1 MKGKKFITLV
11 LCLIQIVAPVA
22 VSADTLESLNQKETK
37 IQQESQAISLEV
49 QNALE
54 KVNEAYQAVESLKG
68 KIAENQTVLEE
79 TQEQIADTKETI
91 ARRKEMVAERLR
103 YLQVNSVVENKF
115 TYLLESSSLQELV
128 TNLYAITMLQNAEKE
143 AIESLDADTKKL
155 QSLEQEAQATQAAL
169 ANDQE
174 NLTAEAQTLDAQVL
188 GLKEQLA
195 NNQSALA
202 SIAQSKE
209 VELARIAAEEARAKE
224 EAKERE
230 EAARL
235 AAEKEKQAAQKENEA
250 NNQIETPAK
259 PADKPNTEQPVQPT
273 PPKEPTPPTNNN
285 DNSSNSGNKV
295 LYMESTAYSYKEAGS
310 SFFTAM
316 GVDLRVNPR
325 VVAVDPSVIP
335 LGTIV
340 EVEGYGIA
348 LAADTGG
355 AIKGNILDV
364 HLDSVEAC
372 RVWGRKF
379 NVKVTILD

>member
-1 MKGKKFITLV
+1 MKGKKLVTLV
-11 LCLIQIVAPVA
+11 LCLIQITAPVA
-22 VSADTLESLNQKETK
+22 ISADTLESLNQKETTL
-37 IQQESQAISLEV
+37 QQESQAISLEV

-54 KVNEAYQAVESLKG
+54 KVNEAYQAVENLKG
-68 KIAENQTVLEE
+68 EISENEALLEE
-79 TQEQIADTKETI
+79 THNQISDTKETI

-103 YLQVNSVVENKF
+103 QLQVNSVGDNKIA
-115 TYLLESSSLQELV
+115 YLLESASIQELV
-128 TNLYAITMLQNAEKE
+128 TNLYAITMLQSAEKD

-155 QSLEQEAQATQAAL
+155 QELEQEAKATQATL
-169 ANDQE
+169 VSNQE

-188 GLKEQLA
+188 SLKEQLA
-195 NNQSALA
+195 SNQNALA

-209 VELARIAAEEARAKE
+209 VELSRIAAEEARAKE
-224 EAKERE
+224 EA
-230 EAARL
+230 
-235 AAEKEKQAAQKENEA
+235 EKQAAAEKAAAEQAAKEEA
-250 NNQIETPAK
+250 NKQTETPS
-259 PADKPNTEQPVQPT
+259 QPVEKPSTPT
-273 PPKEPTPPTNNN
+273 PEKPTTPTPTPTPPTNNN

-355 AIKGNILDV
+355 AIRGNILDV

-372 RVWGRKF
+372 YAWGRKF

>member
-1 MKGKKFITLV
+1 MKGKKLVTLV
-11 LCLIQIVAPVA
+11 LCLIQITAPVA
-22 VSADTLESLNQKETK
+22 ISADTLESLNQKETTL
-37 IQQESQAISLEV
+37 QQESQAISLEV

-54 KVNEAYQAVESLKG
+54 KVNEAYQAVENLKG
-68 KIAENQTVLEE
+68 EISENEALLEE
-79 TQEQIADTKETI
+79 THNQISDTKETI

-103 YLQVNSVVENKF
+103 QLQVNSVGDNKIA
-115 TYLLESSSLQELV
+115 YLLESASIQELV
-128 TNLYAITMLQNAEKE
+128 TNLYAITMLQSAEKD

-155 QSLEQEAQATQAAL
+155 QELEQEAKATQATL
-169 ANDQE
+169 VSNQE

-188 GLKEQLA
+188 SLKEQLA
-195 NNQSALA
+195 SNENALA

-224 EAKERE
+224 EAKKQ
-230 EAARL
+230 A
-235 AAEKEKQAAQKENEA
+235 AAEKEAAEQAAKEAKEEA
-250 NNQIETPAK
+250 NKQPETPSKPVEKPSTPTPEK
-259 PADKPNTEQPVQPT
+259 PATPT
-273 PPKEPTPPTNNN
+273 PTPTPPTNNN
-285 DNSSNSGNKV
+285 ENSSNSGNKV
-295 LYMESTAYSYKEAGS
+295 LYMESTAYSYKEPGS

-372 RVWGRKF
+372 YAWGRKF

>member
-1 MKGKKFITLV
+1 MKGKKLVTLV

-22 VSADTLESLNQKETK
+22 ISADTLETLNQKETTL
-37 IQQESQAISLEV
+37 QQESQAISLEV

-68 KIAENQTVLEE
+68 EISENEALLEE
-79 TQEQIADTKETI
+79 THNQISDTKETI
-91 ARRKEMVAERLR
+91 ARRKEMVAKRLR
-103 YLQVNSVVENKF
+103 QLQVNSVGDNKIA
-115 TYLLESSSLQELV
+115 YLLESASIQELV
-128 TNLYAITMLQNAEKE
+128 TNLYAITMLQSAEKD

-155 QSLEQEAQATQAAL
+155 QELEQEAKATQATL
-169 ANDQE
+169 VSNQE
-174 NLTAEAQTLDAQVL
+174 SLTAEAQTLDAQVL
-188 GLKEQLA
+188 SLKEQLA
-195 NNQSALA
+195 SNENALA

-224 EAKERE
+224 EA
-230 EAARL
+230 
-235 AAEKEKQAAQKENEA
+235 EKQAAAEKAAAEQAAKEEA
-250 NNQIETPAK
+250 NKQPEAPSKPVEKPSTPAPEK
-259 PADKPNTEQPVQPT
+259 PTTPT
-273 PPKEPTPPTNNN
+273 PTPTPPTNNN

-295 LYMESTAYSYKEAGS
+295 LYMESTAYSYKEPGS

-364 HLDSVEAC
+364 HLDSEEAC
-372 RVWGRKF
+372 YAWGRKF

>member
-11 LCLIQIVAPVA
+11 LCLIQIIAPVA
-22 VSADTLESLNQKETK
+22 ISADTLESLNQQETTL
-37 IQQESQAISLEV
+37 QQESQAISLEV

-91 ARRKEMVAERLR
+91 ARRKEMVADRLR
-103 YLQVNSVVENKF
+103 YLQVNSVGENKF
-115 TYLLESSSLQELV
+115 AYLLESSSLQELV
-128 TNLYAITMLQNAEKE
+128 TNLYAIAMLQNAERE
-143 AIESLDADTKKL
+143 AIESLDEDTKKL
-155 QSLEQEAQATQAAL
+155 QSLEQEAKTTQATL
-169 ANDQE
+169 ASDQE
-174 NLTAEAQTLDAQVL
+174 SLTAEAQTLDAQVL

-195 NNQSALA
+195 NNQNTLA

-209 VELARIAAEEARAKE
+209 VEMARLAAEEARVKA

-235 AAEKEKQAAQKENEA
+235 AAEKEQEQKDTAA
-250 NNQIETPAK
+250 NQQPETPSK
-259 PADKPNTEQPVQPT
+259 PVDKPTTEQPVEPT

-285 DNSSNSGNKV
+285 DNGSNSGNKV

-355 AIKGNILDV
+355 AIRGNILDV

-372 RVWGRKF
+372 YAWGRKF

>member
-1 MKGKKFITLV
+1 MAI
-11 LCLIQIVAPVA
+11 
-22 VSADTLESLNQKETK
+22 SADTLESLNQKETTL
-37 IQQESQAISLEV
+37 QQESQAISLEV

-54 KVNEAYQAVESLKG
+54 KVNEAYQAVENLKG
-68 KIAENQTVLEE
+68 EISENEALLEE
-79 TQEQIADTKETI
+79 THNQISDTKETI

-103 YLQVNSVVENKF
+103 QLQVNSVGDNKIA
-115 TYLLESSSLQELV
+115 YLLESASIQELV
-128 TNLYAITMLQNAEKE
+128 TNLYAITMLQSAEKD

-155 QSLEQEAQATQAAL
+155 QELEQEAKATQATL
-169 ANDQE
+169 VSNQE

-188 GLKEQLA
+188 SLKEQLA
-195 NNQSALA
+195 SNETALA

-224 EAKERE
+224 EAEKQ
-230 EAARL
+230 A
-235 AAEKEKQAAQKENEA
+235 AAEKEAAEQAAKEAKEEA
-250 NNQIETPAK
+250 NKQPETPSK
-259 PADKPNTEQPVQPT
+259 PVEKPSTPT
-273 PPKEPTPPTNNN
+273 PEKPTTPTPTPPTNNN
-285 DNSSNSGNKV
+285 ENSSNSGNKV

-355 AIKGNILDV
+355 AIRGNILDV
-364 HLDSVEAC
+364 HLDSVDAC
-372 RVWGRKF
+372 HAWGRKF

>member
-1 MKGKKFITLV
+1 MKGKKLVTLV
-11 LCLIQIVAPVA
+11 LCLIQIIAPVTI
-22 VSADTLESLNQKETK
+22 SADTLESLNQKETTL
-37 IQQESQAISLEV
+37 QQESQAISLEV

-54 KVNEAYQAVESLKG
+54 QVNVAYQAVESLKG
-68 KIAENQTVLEE
+68 EISENEALLKE
-79 TQEQIADTKETI
+79 THNQITDTKETI

-103 YLQVNSVVENKF
+103 HLQVNSVGDNKIA
-115 TYLLESSSLQELV
+115 YLLQSASIQELV
-128 TNLYAITMLQNAEKE
+128 TNLYAITILQSAEKD

-155 QSLEQEAQATQAAL
+155 QELEQEAKATQATL
-169 ANDQE
+169 VSNQE
-174 NLTAEAQTLDAQVL
+174 SLTAEAQTLDAQVL
-188 GLKEQLA
+188 SLKEQLA
-195 NNQSALA
+195 SNENALA

-224 EAKERE
+224 EA
-230 EAARL
+230 
-235 AAEKEKQAAQKENEA
+235 EKQAAAEKAAAEQAVKEESA
-250 NNQIETPAK
+250 KQPETPTAPSSPVEK
-259 PADKPNTEQPVQPT
+259 PSTPEPEKPTT
-273 PPKEPTPPTNNN
+273 PTPPTNNN

-325 VVAVDPSVIP
+325 VVAVDPNVIP

-355 AIKGNILDV
+355 AIRGNILDV
-364 HLDSVEAC
+364 HLDSVDAC
-372 RVWGRKF
+372 HAWGRKF

>member
-1 MKGKKFITLV
+1 MKGKKLVTLV
-11 LCLIQIVAPVA
+11 LCLIQITAPVA
-22 VSADTLESLNQKETK
+22 ISADTLESLNQKETTL
-37 IQQESQAISLEV
+37 QQVSQAISLEV

-54 KVNEAYQAVESLKG
+54 KVNEAYQAVENLKG
-68 KIAENQTVLEE
+68 EISENEALLEE
-79 TQEQIADTKETI
+79 THNQISDTKETI

-103 YLQVNSVVENKF
+103 QLQVNSVGDNKIA
-115 TYLLESSSLQELV
+115 YLLESASIQELV
-128 TNLYAITMLQNAEKE
+128 TNLYAITMLQSAEKD

-155 QSLEQEAQATQAAL
+155 QELEQEAKATQATL
-169 ANDQE
+169 VSNQE

-188 GLKEQLA
+188 SLKEQLA
-195 NNQSALA
+195 SNENALA

-224 EAKERE
+224 EAEKQ
-230 EAARL
+230 A
-235 AAEKEKQAAQKENEA
+235 AAEKEAAEQAAKEEA
-250 NNQIETPAK
+250 NKQPETPSK
-259 PADKPNTEQPVQPT
+259 PVEKPSTPT
-273 PPKEPTPPTNNN
+273 PEKPTTPTPTPPTNSN

-355 AIKGNILDV
+355 AIRGNILDV
-364 HLDSVEAC
+364 HLDSEEAC
-372 RVWGRKF
+372 YAWGRKF

>member
-1 MKGKKFITLV
+1 MKGKKLVTLV
-11 LCLIQIVAPVA
+11 LCLIQITAPVA
-22 VSADTLESLNQKETK
+22 ISADTLESLNQKETTL
-37 IQQESQAISLEV
+37 QQESQAISLEV

-54 KVNEAYQAVESLKG
+54 KVNEAYQAVENLKG
-68 KIAENQTVLEE
+68 EISENEALLEE
-79 TQEQIADTKETI
+79 THNQISDTKETI

-103 YLQVNSVVENKF
+103 QLQVNSVGDNKIA
-115 TYLLESSSLQELV
+115 YLLESASIQELV
-128 TNLYAITMLQNAEKE
+128 TNLYAITMLQSAEKD

-155 QSLEQEAQATQAAL
+155 QELEQEAKATQATL
-169 ANDQE
+169 VSNQE
-174 NLTAEAQTLDAQVL
+174 SLTAEAQTLDAQVL
-188 GLKEQLA
+188 SLKEQLA
-195 NNQSALA
+195 SNQNALA

-209 VELARIAAEEARAKE
+209 VELSRIAAEEARAKE
-224 EAKERE
+224 EA
-230 EAARL
+230 
-235 AAEKEKQAAQKENEA
+235 EKQAAAEKAAAEQEAKEEA
-250 NNQIETPAK
+250 NKQPETPSK
-259 PADKPNTEQPVQPT
+259 PVERPSTPAPEKPTTPT
-273 PPKEPTPPTNNN
+273 PTPPTNNN

-355 AIKGNILDV
+355 AIRGNILDV

-372 RVWGRKF
+372 YAWGRKF

>member
-1 MKGKKFITLV
+1 MKGKKLVTLV
-11 LCLIQIVAPVA
+11 LCLIQITAPVA
-22 VSADTLESLNQKETK
+22 ISADTLESLNQKETTL
-37 IQQESQAISLEV
+37 QQESQAISLEV

-54 KVNEAYQAVESLKG
+54 KVNEAYQAVENLKG
-68 KIAENQTVLEE
+68 EISENEALLEE
-79 TQEQIADTKETI
+79 THNQISDTKETI

-103 YLQVNSVVENKF
+103 QLQVNSVGDNKIA
-115 TYLLESSSLQELV
+115 YLLESASIQELV
-128 TNLYAITMLQNAEKE
+128 TNLYAITMLQSAEKD

-155 QSLEQEAQATQAAL
+155 QELEQEAKATQATL
-169 ANDQE
+169 VSNQE

-188 GLKEQLA
+188 SLKEQLA
-195 NNQSALA
+195 SNENALA

-224 EAKERE
+224 EA
-230 EAARL
+230 
-235 AAEKEKQAAQKENEA
+235 EKQAAAEKAAAEQAAKEEA
-250 NNQIETPAK
+250 NKQPETPSK
-259 PADKPNTEQPVQPT
+259 PVEKPSTPT
-273 PPKEPTPPTNNN
+273 PEKPTTPTPTPPTNNN
-285 DNSSNSGNKV
+285 ENSSNSGNKV

-364 HLDSVEAC
+364 HLDSEEAC
-372 RVWGRKF
+372 YAWGRKF

>member
-1 MKGKKFITLV
+1 MKGKKLVTLV
-11 LCLIQIVAPVA
+11 LCLIQIIAPVA
-22 VSADTLESLNQKETK
+22 ISADTLESLNQKETTL
-37 IQQESQAISLEV
+37 QQESQAISLEV

-68 KIAENQTVLEE
+68 EISENEALLEE
-79 TQEQIADTKETI
+79 THNQISDTKETI

-103 YLQVNSVVENKF
+103 QLQVNSVGDNKIA
-115 TYLLESSSLQELV
+115 YLLESASIQELV
-128 TNLYAITMLQNAEKE
+128 TNLYAITMLQSAEKD

-155 QSLEQEAQATQAAL
+155 QELEQEAKATQATL
-169 ANDQE
+169 VSNQE

-188 GLKEQLA
+188 SLKEQLA
-195 NNQSALA
+195 SNETALA

-224 EAKERE
+224 EA
-230 EAARL
+230 
-235 AAEKEKQAAQKENEA
+235 EKQAAAEKAAAEQAAKEEA
-250 NNQIETPAK
+250 NKQPETPS
-259 PADKPNTEQPVQPT
+259 QPVEKPSTPAPEKPTTPT
-273 PPKEPTPPTNNN
+273 PTPTPPTNNN

-372 RVWGRKF
+372 YAWGRRY

>member
-1 MKGKKFITLV
+1 MAI
-11 LCLIQIVAPVA
+11 
-22 VSADTLESLNQKETK
+22 SADTLESLNQQETTL
-37 IQQESQAISLEV
+37 QQESQAISLEV

-91 ARRKEMVAERLR
+91 ARRKEMVADRLR
-103 YLQVNSVVENKF
+103 YLQVNSVGENKF
-115 TYLLESSSLQELV
+115 AYLLESSSLQELV
-128 TNLYAITMLQNAEKE
+128 TNLYAIAMLQNAERE
-143 AIESLDADTKKL
+143 AIESLDEDTKKL
-155 QSLEQEAQATQAAL
+155 QSLEQEAKTTQATL
-169 ANDQE
+169 ASDQE
-174 NLTAEAQTLDAQVL
+174 SLTAEAQTLDAQVL

-195 NNQSALA
+195 NNQNTLA

-209 VELARIAAEEARAKE
+209 VEMARLAAEEARVKA

-235 AAEKEKQAAQKENEA
+235 AAEKEQEQKDTAA
-250 NNQIETPAK
+250 NQQPETPSK
-259 PADKPNTEQPVQPT
+259 PVDKPTTEQPVEPT
-273 PPKEPTPPTNNN
+273 PPKELTPPTNNN
-285 DNSSNSGNKV
+285 DNGSNSGNKV

-355 AIKGNILDV
+355 AIRGNILDV

-372 RVWGRKF
+372 YAWGRKF

>member
-1 MKGKKFITLV
+1 MKGKKLVTLV
-11 LCLIQIVAPVA
+11 LCLIQIIAPVA
-22 VSADTLESLNQKETK
+22 ISADTLESLNQKETTL
-37 IQQESQAISLEV
+37 QQESQAISLEV

-54 KVNEAYQAVESLKG
+54 KVNEAYQAVENLKG
-68 KIAENQTVLEE
+68 EISENEALLEE
-79 TQEQIADTKETI
+79 THNQISDTKETI

-103 YLQVNSVVENKF
+103 QLQVNSVGDNKIA
-115 TYLLESSSLQELV
+115 YLLESASIQELV
-128 TNLYAITMLQNAEKE
+128 TNLYAITMLQSAEKD

-155 QSLEQEAQATQAAL
+155 QELEQEAKATQATL
-169 ANDQE
+169 VSNQE

-188 GLKEQLA
+188 SLKEQLA
-195 NNQSALA
+195 SNETALA

-224 EAKERE
+224 EA
-230 EAARL
+230 
-235 AAEKEKQAAQKENEA
+235 EKQAAAEKAAAEQAAKEEA
-250 NNQIETPAK
+250 NKQTETPS
-259 PADKPNTEQPVQPT
+259 QPVEKPSTPT
-273 PPKEPTPPTNNN
+273 PEKPTTPTPTPPTNNN

-295 LYMESTAYSYKEAGS
+295 LYMESTAYSYKEPGS

-355 AIKGNILDV
+355 AIRGNILDV
-364 HLDSVEAC
+364 HLDSEEAC
-372 RVWGRKF
+372 YAWGRKF

>member
-1 MKGKKFITLV
+1 MKGKKLVTLV
-11 LCLIQIVAPVA
+11 LCLIQITAPVA
-22 VSADTLESLNQKETK
+22 ISADTLESLNQKETTL
-37 IQQESQAISLEV
+37 QQESQAISLEV

-54 KVNEAYQAVESLKG
+54 KVNEAYQAVENLKG
-68 KIAENQTVLEE
+68 EISENEALLEE
-79 TQEQIADTKETI
+79 THNQISDTKETI

-103 YLQVNSVVENKF
+103 QLQVNSVGDNKIA
-115 TYLLESSSLQELV
+115 YLLESASIQELV
-128 TNLYAITMLQNAEKE
+128 TNLYAITMLQSAEKD

-155 QSLEQEAQATQAAL
+155 QELEQEAKATQATL
-169 ANDQE
+169 VSNQE

-188 GLKEQLA
+188 SLKEQLA
-195 NNQSALA
+195 SNETALA

-224 EAKERE
+224 EAKKQ
-230 EAARL
+230 A
-235 AAEKEKQAAQKENEA
+235 AAEKEAAEQAAKEEA
-250 NNQIETPAK
+250 NKQPETPS
-259 PADKPNTEQPVQPT
+259 QPVEKPSTPAPEKPTTPT
-273 PPKEPTPPTNNN
+273 PTPTPPTNNN

-364 HLDSVEAC
+364 HLDSEEAC
-372 RVWGRKF
+372 YAWGRKF

>member
-1 MKGKKFITLV
+1 MKGKKLVTLV
-11 LCLIQIVAPVA
+11 LCLIQITAPVA
-22 VSADTLESLNQKETK
+22 ISADTLESLNQKETTL
-37 IQQESQAISLEV
+37 QQESQAISLEV

-54 KVNEAYQAVESLKG
+54 KVNEAYQAVENLKG
-68 KIAENQTVLEE
+68 EISENEALLEE
-79 TQEQIADTKETI
+79 THNQISDTKETI

-103 YLQVNSVVENKF
+103 QLQVNSVGDNKIA
-115 TYLLESSSLQELV
+115 YLLESASIQELV
-128 TNLYAITMLQNAEKE
+128 TNLYAITMLQSAEKD

-155 QSLEQEAQATQAAL
+155 QELEQEAKATQATL
-169 ANDQE
+169 VSNQE

-188 GLKEQLA
+188 SLKEQLA
-195 NNQSALA
+195 SNQTALA

-224 EAKERE
+224 EAEKQ
-230 EAARL
+230 A
-235 AAEKEKQAAQKENEA
+235 AAEKEAAEQEAKEEA
-250 NNQIETPAK
+250 NKQPETPS
-259 PADKPNTEQPVQPT
+259 QPVEKPSTPAPEKPT
-273 PPKEPTPPTNNN
+273 TPTPTPPTNNN

-364 HLDSVEAC
+364 HLDSEEAC
-372 RVWGRKF
+372 YAWGRKF

>member
-1 MKGKKFITLV
+1 MKGKKLVTLV
-11 LCLIQIVAPVA
+11 LCLIQITAPVA
-22 VSADTLESLNQKETK
+22 ISADTLESLNQKETTL
-37 IQQESQAISLEV
+37 QQESQAISLEV

-54 KVNEAYQAVESLKG
+54 KVNEAYQAVENLKG
-68 KIAENQTVLEE
+68 EISENEALLEE
-79 TQEQIADTKETI
+79 THNQISDTKETI

-103 YLQVNSVVENKF
+103 QLQVNSVGDNKIA
-115 TYLLESSSLQELV
+115 YLLESASIQELV
-128 TNLYAITMLQNAEKE
+128 TNLYAITMLQSAEKD

-155 QSLEQEAQATQAAL
+155 QELEQEAKATQATL
-169 ANDQE
+169 VSNQE
-174 NLTAEAQTLDAQVL
+174 SLTAEAQTLDAQVL
-188 GLKEQLA
+188 SLKEQLA
-195 NNQSALA
+195 SNQNALA

-224 EAKERE
+224 EA
-230 EAARL
+230 
-235 AAEKEKQAAQKENEA
+235 EKQAAAEKAAAEQAAKEEA
-250 NNQIETPAK
+250 NKQPETPSK
-259 PADKPNTEQPVQPT
+259 PVEKPSTPAPEKPTTPT
-273 PPKEPTPPTNNN
+273 PTPTPPTNNN

-355 AIKGNILDV
+355 AIRGNILDV

-372 RVWGRKF
+372 YAWGRKF